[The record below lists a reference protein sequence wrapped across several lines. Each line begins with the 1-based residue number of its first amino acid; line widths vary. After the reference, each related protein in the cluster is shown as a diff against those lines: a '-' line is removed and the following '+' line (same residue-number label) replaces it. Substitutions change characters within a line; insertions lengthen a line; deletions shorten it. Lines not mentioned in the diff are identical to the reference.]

1 MGGRKKELI
10 MLEKDTIQLNE
21 VKTAIEEKKLV
32 VRVKVKNPL
41 DRTLYAYGSVRRI
54 LYDDSSGKLTLC
66 LHDQHQED
74 DKDLNS
80 LHLPVPRIVQLEGK
94 TAAEIK
100 IKLAPTINRMRSA
113 AERAGGKP
121 LVETMNISE
130 AKEIIIELAHEDT
143 PFYFNPKISNSKQFK
158 GWGKAVSRASFKV
171 APFNK
176 R

>member
-1 MGGRKKELI
+1 MGRRKKELI

-66 LHDQHQED
+66 
-74 DKDLNS
+74 